1 MMSDPPATN
10 ELLSESVTTID
21 NIESSSSQPEQDD
34 DPQPINNSPTITA
47 PPPQETRYP
56 YWLLNDNT
64 PSTPTISTS
73 DRQISTTTRTP
84 SSSPSSFLSNMSD
97 VIYPNQ
103 RSQSDG

>member
-10 ELLSESVTTID
+10 ELLTESVTTID
-21 NIESSSSQPEQDD
+21 NIESSSSQQDD
-34 DPQPINNSPTITA
+34 DPQPINNTPTITA

-64 PSTPTISTS
+64 PPTPAISAG
-73 DRQISTTTRTP
+73 DRQISATARTSSP
-84 SSSPSSFLSNMSD
+84 SSPSSFLSNMSD